1 MGLVCLRAL
10 GLKARDVAK
19 GEMGDPGASLPMRR
33 WKRDGFD
40 GERESERRSC
50 WIDEEKWAG

>member
-1 MGLVCLRAL
+1 M
-10 GLKARDVAK
+10 AK